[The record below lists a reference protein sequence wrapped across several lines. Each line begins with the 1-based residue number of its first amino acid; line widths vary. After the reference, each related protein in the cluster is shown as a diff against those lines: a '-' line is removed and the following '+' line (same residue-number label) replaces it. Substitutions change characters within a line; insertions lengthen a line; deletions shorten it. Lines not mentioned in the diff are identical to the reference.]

1 MHTQYKAE
9 QNEKQKQINKE
20 NPSGGPLFFDPLLL
34 NTRAVLEWLIYLL
47 QFNWRKLISNLSM
60 I

>member
-9 QNEKQKQINKE
+9 KNEKQKQINKE
-20 NPSGGPLFFDPLLL
+20 NPSGGPLFFDQLLL
-34 NTRAVLEWLIYLL
+34 NTKDVLEWLIYLL
-47 QFNWRKLISNLSM
+47 QFNWRKLISHLSK